1 MNAVPEALVLRAGQ
15 RKILLSGASQ
25 KWSGFGADIFGIGA
39 GTHRVPAIS
48 RHRVAVHV
56 GKPVNAVCRC
66 DGRQAARLQSHGDT
80 DVVPAGFD
88 GEWSDDA
95 DCTILTLWFDADF
108 VRKTYDPLGLS
119 DAASQIRPRV
129 QWRDARFQRMA
140 WAMLAELEANEASD
154 PPDALY
160 AESVATA
167 MLVRLAGADAPEARN
182 GRKYRTLSARTAMR
196 VVDYVEAHLDAR
208 LSLDE
213 LATLADLS
221 TAHFKVLF
229 RETFGKPVHR
239 YVVERRLER
248 ARTLLLQGRLSVS
261 QVALEVGF
269 AHQSHLASWMK
280 RMLGVTPKD
289 IAREASL
296 WQRQA

>member
-1 MNAVPEALVLRAGQ
+1 MNAVPEALVLHAGQ
-15 RKILLSGASQ
+15 RKNLLSSASQ

-39 GTHRVPAIS
+39 GMHRVPAMS

-66 DGRQAARLQSHGDT
+66 DGKQAARLQSHGDT

-95 DCTILTLWFDADF
+95 NCTILTLWFDTDF
-108 VRKTYDPLGLS
+108 VRKTYDQLGLS

-160 AESVATA
+160 AESLATA
-167 MLVRLAGADAPEARN
+167 MLVRLAGADSPE
-182 GRKYRTLSARTAMR
+182 GRRRRTLSARAATR
-196 VVDYVEAHLDAR
+196 VVDYIETHLDAR

-213 LATLADLS
+213 LAGLADLS

-280 RMLGVTPKD
+280 RMLGVTPRD
-289 IAREASL
+289 IAREASV
-296 WQRQA
+296 WRRQA